1 LFRAEAHS
9 ISLSSVAAPPLQ
21 AETLSHGVV
30 TMRCDITTCSS
41 SHVSLLVS
49 GSAQTCFDDQVS
61 ISTIMQHFLALIFIY
76 EKKIIYCLMTY
87 VAFREPY
94 QE

>member
-9 ISLSSVAAPPLQ
+9 ISLSSAAAPPLQ

-30 TMRCDITTCSS
+30 SMRCDITTCSS

-61 ISTIMQHFLALIFIY
+61 ISTIMEHFLALSLY
-76 EKKIIYCLMTY
+76 EKNHIL
-87 VAFREPY
+87 PY
-94 QE
+94 DICSF

>member
-1 LFRAEAHS
+1 MFIFVQSR
-9 ISLSSVAAPPLQ
+9 SSQHFSFQCCCSTPPPLQ

-30 TMRCDITTCSS
+30 SMRCDITTCSS

-61 ISTIMQHFLALIFIY
+61 ISTIMEHFLALSLY
-76 EKKIIYCLMTY
+76 EKNHIL
-87 VAFREPY
+87 PY
-94 QE
+94 DICSF

>member
-1 LFRAEAHS
+1 MAELFY
-9 ISLSSVAAPPLQ
+9 LSQIRGSKLQNRVSAAAPPLQ

-61 ISTIMQHFLALIFIY
+61 ISTIMEHFLALSLY
-76 EKKIIYCLMTY
+76 EKNHIL
-87 VAFREPY
+87 PY
-94 QE
+94 DICSF